1 MSRQSRA
8 RKRAGPAPA
17 LLARLLTV
25 AALSLFAQTAV
36 AQTTLIRNATVHTLA
51 GEPIEDGSVLIENG
65 KIAGVGRRLRHPKGA
80 TVIDAKGKHLYPGM
94 FDAFTQVGLVEIT
107 AVGVT
112 GDRTEKGDFNPQ
124 LRTAIAV
131 HPASEHIA
139 VTRANG
145 VTHALTAMRGGVFAG
160 RAAIVNMDG
169 WTWEEMAL
177 EADGPLVVEWP
188 AIRVYPEGATGDR
201 PTTIEKA
208 KEVYDKQVLE
218 IAEWIEAA
226 RHYARA
232 KRAGAETNRKL
243 EALLP
248 LVEGRQPM
256 IVVAERAREIR
267 NAVEFAAKHELKMI
281 LAGGLEAAKERELLK
296 KHGIPVLL
304 GPTQKTVLDEDDPY
318 DELFAQPGELHRAGV
333 PFAIASEQYY
343 LSRTLPYEAA
353 NAVPFGLPKDEAL
366 KAVTLY
372 PARILGLGDKLG
384 SIEEGKIANLIL
396 TDGDPLEIQ
405 TQIERVFIDGKEV
418 STNNKHREMYE
429 KYSGRPN
436 PSGIA
441 P

>member
-1 MSRQSRA
+1 MKAVACSLA
-8 RKRAGPAPA
+8 TAA
-17 LLARLLTV
+17 LLTCV
-25 AALSLFAQTAV
+25 QAAAQS
-36 AQTTLIRNATVHTLA
+36 TLIRNATVHTLA
-51 GEPIEDGSVLIENG
+51 GEPIEDGAVLIEDG
-65 KIAGVGRRLRHPKGA
+65 TIAGVGRRLRAPKGA
-80 TVIDAKGKHLYPGM
+80 TVVDAKGKHLYPGM

-112 GDRTEKGDFNPQ
+112 GDRREKGEFNPQ

-145 VTHALTAMRGGVFAG
+145 VTHTLTAMRGGVFAG

-188 AIRVYPEGATGDR
+188 VIRVYREGAGKNR

-208 KEVYDKQVLE
+208 TERYEKRVAE

-226 RHYARA
+226 RHYAKA
-232 KRAGAETNRKL
+232 KQAGAQVNRKL

-248 LVEGRQPM
+248 LIEGRQPM
-256 IVVAERAREIR
+256 IVVAERGRTIR
-267 NAVEFAAKHELKMI
+267 NAVDFAVKHELKMI
-281 LAGGLEAAKERELLK
+281 LAGGLEAAKESELLL
-296 KHGIPVLL
+296 KHEIPVLL
-304 GPTQKTVLDEDDPY
+304 GPTLQTVPDEDDPY

-333 PFAIASEQYY
+333 PFAITSEQHY

-366 KAVTLY
+366 KSVTLY
-372 PARILGLGDKLG
+372 PAQILGLGDKLG

-396 TDGDPLEIQ
+396 TDGDPLEIE
-405 TQIERVFIDGKEV
+405 TQVERVFINGREV
-418 STNNKHREMYE
+418 STENKHRELYE
-429 KYSGRPN
+429 KYLGRPN
-436 PSGIA
+436 ATP
-441 P
+441 